1 MPQIKHPVALCL
13 TVLQRRAKFVDNVD
27 TVVVKVEIVV
37 EVELIELTLE
47 LKVDKRV
54 LSDSMADFKL
64 VILPSKTRG
73 HS

>member
-1 MPQIKHPVALCL
+1 M
-13 TVLQRRAKFVDNVD
+13 LQRREKFVDNVD
-27 TVVVKVEIVV
+27 TVVVKVEIVD

-54 LSDSMADFKL
+54 LNDSMADFKL
-64 VILPSKTRG
+64 VILPSKTNRG